1 MQIKPK
7 KSLGQHFLKDENILS
22 KIASSVLAG
31 KEDRIIE
38 IGPGEGALTNHLL
51 KHSDD
56 VTVVEIDQRAVELL
70 EHKFPG
76 LDIVQKD
83 ILKADWETLK
93 TENKRH
99 FICGN
104 IPYYI
109 TSPILF
115 KVMDSGN
122 WYKRAVFLMQK
133 EVAER
138 LVASP
143 GSKTYGILSVQ
154 AQIFGKTELLFTVS
168 RHAFFPKP
176 NVESAVISFEPYAQN
191 LPVDIAN
198 FKQVVRMAF
207 NQRRKKLSNS
217 LSPLLAGREIESI
230 DLNLRPEQLE
240 PKDFVTLT
248 EELFSENS

>member
-22 KIASSVLAG
+22 KIATSVMAG

-38 IGPGEGALTNHLL
+38 IGPGEGALTKHLL
-51 KHSDD
+51 KCTTD
-56 VTVVEIDQRAVELL
+56 VTTVEIDQRAVELL
-70 EHKFPG
+70 ESKFPG

-83 ILKADWETLK
+83 ILKTDWGILRAG
-93 TENKRH
+93 NKKH

-122 WYKRAVFLMQK
+122 WYERAVFLMQK

-138 LVASP
+138 LVALP
-143 GSKTYGILSVQ
+143 GNKTYGILSVQ
-154 AQIFGKTELLFTVS
+154 AQTFGKTELLFTVS
-168 RHAFFPKP
+168 RYAFFPKP
-176 NVESAVISFEPYAQN
+176 NVESAVISFEPYPHK
-191 LPVDIAN
+191 LPVDIAH

-217 LSPLLAGREIESI
+217 LSPLLAGCQIHSI

-248 EELFSENS
+248 EELFADKV